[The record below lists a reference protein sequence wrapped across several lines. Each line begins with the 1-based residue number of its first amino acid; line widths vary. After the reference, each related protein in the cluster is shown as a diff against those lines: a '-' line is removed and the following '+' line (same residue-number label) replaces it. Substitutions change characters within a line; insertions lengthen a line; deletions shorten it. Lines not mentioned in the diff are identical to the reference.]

1 MLFTPRKSVKGTS
14 TLSKNPRLLGYWELI
29 REAVYQPFL
38 FSFWNDSHHKPHT
51 FTPWGGESLCV
62 ACLSRPIRPTPFS
75 LYIHIFIYILKLKP
89 GGIKESD
96 STVQHQWAQTMNR
109 PQVNYSNQQESCLAC
124 KHAQGFPRDR
134 AGASFSALLL
144 QLRHANCFERVK
156 NGCLLTCVRCCE
168 SHEEYKFFFLF
179 I

>member
-1 MLFTPRKSVKGTS
+1 MTNSDSANCDSSSNSKVFHCCHLCSYTILIISAICCLPPRKSVKGTS

-89 GGIKESD
+89 GGIKKGE
-96 STVQHQWAQTMNR
+96 STVQHLWMN
-109 PQVNYSNQQESCLAC
+109 PDDEQ
-124 KHAQGFPRDR
+124 
-134 AGASFSALLL
+134 ASS
-144 QLRHANCFERVK
+144 
-156 NGCLLTCVRCCE
+156 
-168 SHEEYKFFFLF
+168 
-179 I
+179 